1 MRSRE
6 TELLYIY
13 LAFDLFL
20 LNAALLLTA
29 WISLDISVRDYN
41 SIISYI
47 LHGNLA
53 WVITYVAFS
62 KKNLYLRDSFLHRI
76 WRISKRQV
84 IFIVVSGAIA
94 LIFLPEHISRL
105 FFFQY
110 CLLFYIG
117 KIIAYWLI
125 YSYLKF
131 KRSKRMNTTQV
142 AVVGCGDTGNILKDI
157 IESNPNLGYTFS
169 GFVCSNTPENEK
181 YLGHPDNLE
190 ELIDKHN
197 IHVIFYTISFF
208 NGGNAEQRGKEVLK
222 ICNRKG
228 VRLKFVPTN
237 QQWFRR
243 RLNMES
249 MGDMV
254 IINPQEI
261 PLDNVTLRLQKRAFD
276 LLFSALVTL
285 LLLSWLFPILA
296 IIIKLNSKGPV
307 FFAQN
312 RTGINNKTFKC
323 LKFRSMKVNG
333 SADAKQATAN
343 DDRITKVGRFLR
355 KSNLDELPQ
364 FLNVLAGNMSVVGPR
379 PHMLKHTEE
388 YSALID
394 HYLIRHYVK
403 PGITGWAQ
411 VKGYRGETQHVSS
424 MEKRVNAD
432 MEYIENW
439 TFTWDLKIIW
449 LTVFGKKVWKNAG

>member
-1 MRSRE
+1 MKSRE
-6 TELLYIY
+6 RELLFIY
-13 LAFDLFL
+13 LAFDLFM
-20 LNAALLLTA
+20 LNASLLLAA
-29 WISLDISVRDYN
+29 WINLDISVRDYHFIN
-41 SIISYI
+41 QYI
-47 LHGNLA
+47 LHGNLS
-53 WVITYVAFS
+53 WIITYVAFS
-62 KKNLYLRDSFLHRI
+62 KKNLYLRDSFLNRI

-84 IFIVVSGAIA
+84 MFMLVAGSLSLVFI
-94 LIFLPEHISRL
+94 PESISRN
-105 FFFQY
+105 FIFEY
-110 CLLFYIG
+110 CLILYIA
-117 KIIAYWLI
+117 KIAVYWI
-125 YSYLKF
+125 VYRYLRF
-131 KRSKRMNTTQV
+131 RRGNRINSTNAALM
-142 AVVGCGDTGNILKDI
+142 GCNETGGILQNIIK
-157 IESNPNLGYTFS
+157 SNPNLGYVFS
-169 GFVCSNTPENEK
+169 GFICSDCTGVSN

-208 NGGNAEQRGKEVLK
+208 NGGNAEKHGKEILQ

-228 VRLKFVPTN
+228 IRLYFIPTN

-249 MGDMV
+249 VGDMLV
-254 IINPQEI
+254 INPQEI
-261 PLDNVTLRLQKRAFD
+261 PLDYVAFRFQKRLFD
-276 LLFSALVTL
+276 IVFSVLVILFLF
-285 LLLSWLFPILA
+285 SWLFPILA
-296 IIIKLNSKGPV
+296 IIIKLDSKGPV

-355 KSNLDELPQ
+355 KSNIDELPQ
-364 FLNVLAGNMSVVGPR
+364 FLNVLAGNMSVAGPR
-379 PHMLKHTEE
+379 PHMLKHTEQ
-388 YSALID
+388 YSALIN

-411 VKGYRGETQHVSS
+411 VKGYRGETRHVRS
-424 MEKRVNAD
+424 MEKRVKAD

-439 TFTWDLKIIW
+439 TFSWDLKIIW
-449 LTVFGKKVWKNAG
+449 LTVFGEKAWKNAG